1 MKIWIVDPRL
11 TAERRLWI
19 EGWARHSRHQILAFT
34 LPPSLRTPSG
44 GTSCLARERARQ
56 LARRIRRYLTGSAVR
71 DPSRH
76 PAGLPDLVLLTDG
89 LDGEAFVEEIG
100 DLLAGIPLWI
110 YWHTSRMAD
119 PEAATP
125 EEIAVELRTVR
136 VAERCL
142 FHGKRQREH
151 FLRVLSRYEPALALQ
166 VEKRAA
172 VVPPGFDPFPS
183 RSEALSFHKP
193 LVLWLLRGEPIE
205 IPMLIA
211 ALDRPALQ
219 PLNFQVLLLS
229 ERPEM
234 ETPRVQGLPP
244 QLRARILGILSPES
258 SEAQRWASAAQA
270 IVDGSI
276 RPHSPIHLMRL
287 TSEGPWPLV
296 PASSGLLDTLPEAFW
311 PRCAYHQSEDLAERL
326 RILLIDPPL
335 GSREIRQALAAWM
348 WPALAP
354 RYDALCEIALRDFPE
369 REGDV
374 KESAHREAGGCP
386 YSSRAT

>member
-1 MKIWIVDPRL
+1 MKIWMVDPRL

-19 EGWARHSRHQILAFT
+19 EGWARHSPHQILAFT
-34 LPPSLRTPSG
+34 LPSSLQTPAG
-44 GTSCLARERARQ
+44 GASSLARERARR

-71 DPSRH
+71 DPSRQ

-110 YWHTSRMAD
+110 YWHTSGMAD
-119 PEAATP
+119 PETATP

-136 VAERCL
+136 AAERCL
-142 FHGKRQREH
+142 FHGERQREH
-151 FLRVLSRYEPALALQ
+151 FLRALSRHEPALALQ

-172 VVPPGFDPFPS
+172 VIPPGFDPLPS
-183 RSEALSFHKP
+183 RSEAPSFREP
-193 LVLWLLRGEPIE
+193 LVLWLLRGEPGE

-219 PLNFQVLLLS
+219 PLNFHVLLLS

-234 ETPRVQGLPP
+234 EMPRVQRLPP
-244 QLRARILGILSPES
+244 RLRARILGILSPES
-258 SEAQRWASAAQA
+258 PEAQGGASAARA

-287 TSEGPWPLV
+287 TFEGPWPLV
-296 PASSGLLDTLPEAFW
+296 PASSGLLDALPAAFW
-311 PRCAYHQSEDLAERL
+311 PLCAYHSPEDLAERL
-326 RILLIDPPL
+326 RIFLTDPPS

-348 WPALAP
+348 WPVLAP
-354 RYDALCEIALRDFPE
+354 RYDALCETARSDLPG
-369 REGDV
+369 REG
-374 KESAHREAGGCP
+374 
-386 YSSRAT
+386 T